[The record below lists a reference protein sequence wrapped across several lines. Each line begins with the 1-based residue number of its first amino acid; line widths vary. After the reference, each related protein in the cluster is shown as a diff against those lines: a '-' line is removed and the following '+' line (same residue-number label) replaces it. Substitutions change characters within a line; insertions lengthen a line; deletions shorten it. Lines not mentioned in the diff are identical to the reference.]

1 MVCVAV
7 TDGTNTELLSLVR
20 EDQNNMGDSDD
31 SKGPIGQLCE
41 IGIDVE
47 DLDRSAKFWS
57 ALLGLPGGGQRR
69 GQYHNLG
76 RQGSGPRVYLQKVP
90 EKKTAKN
97 RMHMDIAV
105 VDVDTA
111 AAQVEALGGKKLQ
124 EFDEY
129 GQRGIVMADPDG
141 NEFCLVSVAVDME
154 NS

>member
-1 MVCVAV
+1 MS
-7 TDGTNTELLSLVR
+7 N
-20 EDQNNMGDSDD
+20 SDD
-31 SKGPIGQLCE
+31 SKTPIGRLDE